1 MRDEGIALAER
12 WTAAV
17 ATLPGFV
24 SVAFFGDEDVGTYGY
39 FSVWE
44 TREAAEGAADAA
56 GPQAL
61 EALLELALKPP
72 VVRVY
77 EVYQSKALG

>member
-1 MRDEGIALAER
+1 MRNEGIALAER
-12 WTAAV
+12 WAAAI

-24 SVAFFGDEDVGTYGY
+24 TVTFFGDEDVGTYGY
-39 FSVWE
+39 FSLWE
-44 TREAAEGAADAA
+44 TREAAEEAAEAA

-61 EALLELALKPP
+61 EALLEQALKPP

-77 EVYQSKALG
+77 EVHEPKALG